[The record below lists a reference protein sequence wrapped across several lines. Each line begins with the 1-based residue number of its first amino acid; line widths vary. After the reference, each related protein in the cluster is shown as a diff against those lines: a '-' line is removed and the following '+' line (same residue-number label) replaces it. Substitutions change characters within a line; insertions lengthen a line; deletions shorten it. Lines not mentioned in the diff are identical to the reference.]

1 MDTCIIH
8 GKLLTPAGMVE
19 DGALRMQGGKIV
31 SLMAD
36 EAGGFPAGAAC
47 YDAAGLYV
55 APGMIDAHTHGAR
68 GYDFMT
74 CTLQEMEAVLAWL
87 PSTGV
92 TGLLPTLASSSF
104 EQGLEMVQRLAEWQT
119 HPSPGAAI
127 LGLHLEGPYLNPE
140 RRGAQ
145 PLEPLRAPNLDEMRR
160 LLETSR
166 HTIRLVTLAPELPGA
181 LELIAYLVKEG
192 VAVNAG
198 HSDATYEEMLAAR
211 QSGLSRVAHLFN
223 GMSPFNHRAPGV
235 AGAALDQTGLAA
247 EIVLDGIHVH
257 PAAARIAFHA
267 MGIERLMLVTDAT
280 QAAGLGDGVYVRP
293 GNRKIVVKDG
303 AARLESGTLAGSIL
317 TMNRALANACAFLD
331 LGPEQAIRLAT
342 CVPANSLNLP
352 AKGSLAPGF
361 DADLVLFDQ
370 EIKIR
375 AAFVGGRKVF
385 QLER

>member
-8 GKLLTPAGMVE
+8 GKLLTPAGRVE
-19 DGALRMQGGKIV
+19 EGILCMRDGKIV
-31 SLMAD
+31 SLLPD
-36 EAGGFPAGAAC
+36 DAGGLLPGAAR

-55 APGMIDAHTHGAR
+55 APGMIDAHTHGAL

-104 EQGLEMVQRLAEWQT
+104 EQGLEMVQRLAGWQR
-119 HPSPGAAI
+119 HPAPGAAI

-160 LLETSR
+160 LLEASQ

-181 LELIAYLVKEG
+181 LDLVAYLVKEG

-198 HSDATYEEMLAAR
+198 HSDATYEEMLSAMQA
-211 QSGLSRVAHLFN
+211 GLSRVAHLFN
-223 GMSPFNHRAPGV
+223 GMSPFNHRLPGL
-235 AGAALDQTGLAA
+235 AGAALDQTGLYA

-257 PAAARIAFHA
+257 PAAARIALHA
-267 MGIERLMLVTDAT
+267 KGIDRLMLVTDAT

-293 GNRKIVVKDG
+293 GNRKIIVKDG

-331 LGPEQAIRLAT
+331 LAPEQAIRLAT
-342 CVPANSLNLP
+342 CIPAESLHLP

-361 DADLVLFDQ
+361 DADVILFDD

-375 AAFVGGRKVF
+375 AAFVGGRQVF
-385 QLER
+385 